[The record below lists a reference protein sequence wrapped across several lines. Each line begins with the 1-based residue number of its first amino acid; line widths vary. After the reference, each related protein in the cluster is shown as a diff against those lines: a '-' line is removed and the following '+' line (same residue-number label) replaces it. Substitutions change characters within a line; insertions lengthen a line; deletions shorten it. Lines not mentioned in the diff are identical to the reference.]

1 MGLKRLFQRGPRR
14 PEPDPLAPDGPVRE
28 VMEWED
34 EDLELGPPPVL
45 RPAAIFRQVLY
56 DPAETAPIWARPRQ
70 SVAPETTPA
79 PEPKE
84 DPVAVAVAVADVV
97 PAEAPKP
104 AKRKR
109 SPKTTEA
116 AGTSRPASKRAAKP
130 KRGAAQG

>member
-14 PEPDPLAPDGPVRE
+14 SGPDPLAADRPVPE

-56 DPAETAPIWARPRQ
+56 DPAESAPIWARPRQ
-70 SVAPETTPA
+70 SVASETTPA

-84 DPVAVAVAVADVV
+84 DPVAVAVADAAPAD
-97 PAEAPKP
+97 APKL

-116 AGTSRPASKRAAKP
+116 ARTSRPASKRAAKP
-130 KRGAAQG
+130 KREAAEG

>member
-14 PEPDPLAPDGPVRE
+14 SVADPLAAEGPVPE

-56 DPAETAPIWARPRQ
+56 DPAESAPIWARPRQ

-84 DPVAVAVAVADVV
+84 DPVAVAVADAA

-116 AGTSRPASKRAAKP
+116 ARTSRPASKRAAKP
-130 KRGAAQG
+130 KREAAEG